1 MERVYKIADKKIR
14 LHIPYNNYEDKHIE
28 LFRHNLSGNENVDI
42 NYKTIYKS
50 EVFTSDKEKIC
61 EFKDLKVYRN
71 DDRSLTWRFIDVNND
86 ETYSY
91 LLDKDDSSKE
101 IYIPENK
108 DRKLYDAGEIFR
120 RINIQGSLL
129 RKGVIILHS
138 NFIIHD
144 NEAILFTAPSGTG
157 KSTQGSL
164 WERYK
169 DAEVINGDRST
180 IALKNNEYYAYGF
193 PFSGSSNICKNKEA
207 KLKAIVAIE
216 QAKENSVRK
225 LSDIEAFKFL
235 FKEIAINRWNKEEVK
250 IAMTLIEELISK
262 VPVLFLSCRPDEEAT
277 DVLYEEL
284 LRL

>member
-1 MERVYKIADKKIR
+1 MERIYKIGDKVIKFNIPFEVQDEECIDLFRIYSNNDKEIDIEYKVIYKETVNLDNKKKICDFIDLR
-14 LHIPYNNYEDKHIE
+14 VYEDDNGLIWE
-28 LFRHNLSGNENVDI
+28 
-42 NYKTIYKS
+42 
-50 EVFTSDKEKIC
+50 
-61 EFKDLKVYRN
+61 
-71 DDRSLTWRFIDVNND
+71 FIDVNTN
-86 ETYSY
+86 EVYSY
-91 LLDKDDSSKE
+91 LVDYDESEKL
-101 IYIPENK
+101 IYILNKNENVFSK
-108 DRKLYDAGEIFR
+108 IGDIFR
-120 RINIQGSLL
+120 RINIHGSLL
-129 RKGVIILHS
+129 KKGIIILHS
-138 NFIIHD
+138 NYIIHTD
-144 NEAILFTAPSGTG
+144 EAILFTAPSGTG

-169 DAEVINGDRST
+169 GAEVINGDRST